1 MKGKNSNT
9 STGKKQEQNN
19 KNTKLKVE
27 EDSNDIYPHLKK
39 NILSCDKNCKHSLS
53 DESYYCLDCKF
64 SVCPECN
71 LDQHKEHQLIKEKDY
86 LFYNPNFFS
95 EIEKVIEEAYNI
107 ENNKQDYIN
116 TVENCF
122 KTIHNKLDD
131 IKEKKINEINELFN
145 QTKNNIKELQHNL
158 NNVSKEVKDYF
169 SRNSSFFNLSKS
181 NNNNND
187 NENNI
192 FLINYELLHLCDKKN
207 KEIMKSLNI
216 LQQNFLKYK
225 NEIISQTDLI
235 NNNIEDFI
243 HKKIPNDKFDD
254 FYWDV
259 KLRIKSYND
268 HIDLLQKTIFNLLVK
283 TGSYDDLQEVV
294 NILES
299 KNKKGIDY
307 IFNQNF
313 FTQSNNT
320 SRKKISGSSSSNN
333 ILKTPNKDNLLKD
346 NNNNDSNNINNK
358 NNVICINLDKTKS
371 HSSLKRYNSSSLKK
385 FNRGNSA
392 NKFSSKFP
400 NNSNFNSTSESN
412 IRVSNYLPQKTI
424 NTLRKSVFD
433 QSIKNILSNLQIKD
447 YKDIILDNDCKRK
460 FFNYS
465 MIDLYSKLFS
475 SKPRKSFD
483 TNSRVFAD
491 YNMRYNKLKEFVK
504 PIKGTNEIA
513 VYDPQTNISIK
524 HKVNL
529 DKETF
534 GYDKFPEGNRH
545 ICINNK
551 LYITGGVDSLGTSI
565 SISLLYDVENKTI
578 KRINNMISTHSYH
591 SIEYLENYDC
601 FIVVGGKDSNI
612 CEIFDL
618 FTNKWTRL
626 PDLNSP
632 RANTNLYF
640 DSFSSDVY
648 AMFGMEHN
656 ITNLKNNN
664 SEIIEV
670 LELNDI
676 SSGWIK
682 IDYYKG
688 SNVNLKQ
695 TLVTVVPF
703 TRDKLLIYGGKNSR
717 VNKHLYALFLMTK
730 NEIIKADE
738 KILEEIKREEKKIK
752 FVNST
757 VNKLMK

>member
-1 MKGKNSNT
+1 MKTKNLNPSN
-9 STGKKQEQNN
+9 GKKHEQNN
-19 KNTKLKVE
+19 KNQKINIE
-27 EDSNDIYPHLKK
+27 EESSDIYPHLKN
-39 NILSCDKNCKHSLS
+39 NILYSNKNCKHAIS
-53 DESYYCLDCKF
+53 DESYYCLNCKIK
-64 SVCPECN
+64 VCPECN
-71 LDQHKEHQLIKEKDY
+71 LKQHQEHELIKEKDY

-95 EIEKVIEEAYNI
+95 EIEKVINDSYKIEENR
-107 ENNKQDYIN
+107 NDYIN

-122 KTIHNKLDD
+122 NSIQKKLDE

-145 QTKNNIKELQHNL
+145 QTKKNISDLQNNL
-158 NNVSKEVKDYF
+158 NNISKEVKDYY
-169 SRNSSFFNLSKS
+169 SRNSHFFNLSS
-181 NNNNND
+181 THNVNND

-207 KEIMKSLNI
+207 KEIIKSLNI
-216 LQQNFLKYK
+216 LKENFLKYK
-225 NEIISQTDLI
+225 NEINSQTDLI
-235 NNNIEDFI
+235 KNNIEDFI
-243 HKKIPNDKFDD
+243 NKKIPNDKFDD

-268 HIDLLQKTIFNLLVK
+268 HIDLLQKTIFNILKK

-294 NILES
+294 NILDS

-313 FTQSNNT
+313 FTQNN
-320 SRKKISGSSSSNN
+320 SLKKKISNSSSSTN
-333 ILKTPNKDNLLKD
+333 IYKSSSKDKDKEKDNDKDNLSTNL
-346 NNNNDSNNINNK
+346 SNK
-358 NNVICINLDKTKS
+358 NLNDKTKLNK
-371 HSSLKRYNSSSLKK
+371 SLKRYNSSNLKK
-385 FNRGNSA
+385 LNRGNS
-392 NKFSSKFP
+392 SSKISLKLSS
-400 NNSNFNSTSESN
+400 NSNFYITSESN
-412 IRVSNYLPQKTI
+412 IRVSNYLHQKSI

-433 QSIKNILSNLQIKD
+433 KSIKTILSNLQIHD

-483 TNSRVFAD
+483 SNSRVFAD

-504 PIKGTNEIA
+504 PIKGTNEILI
-513 VYDPQTNISIK
+513 YDPQLNISNK
-524 HKVNL
+524 HKVIL
-529 DKETF
+529 DKETI

-565 SISLLYDVENKTI
+565 SITLIYDVEKGII
-578 KRINNMISTHSYH
+578 KRINNMIVPHSYH

-601 FIVVGGKDSNI
+601 FIIVGGKDNNV

-618 FTNKWTRL
+618 FTNKWNKL
-626 PDLNSP
+626 PDLCSP

-648 AMFGMEHN
+648 AMFGMEGP
-656 ITNLKNNN
+656 ITNLINNN
-664 SEIIEV
+664 CEIIEV

-676 SSGWIK
+676 NSGWIK
-682 IDYYKG
+682 IDYYKS
-688 SNVNLKQ
+688 SNVDLKQ
-695 TLVTVVPF
+695 TLVSVVPF
-703 TRDKLLIYGGKNSR
+703 TRDKLLIFGGKKSR
-717 VNKHLYALFLMTK
+717 VNKHLYALFLMNK
-730 NEIIKADE
+730 NELIKADE

-752 FVNST
+752 FISSS
-757 VNKLMK
+757 VNKVMK

>member
-19 KNTKLKVE
+19 KNTKLKAE

-39 NILSCDKNCKHSLS
+39 NILSSDKNCKHSLS

-95 EIEKVIEEAYNI
+95 EIEKVIEEAYKI

-192 FLINYELLHLCDKKN
+192 FLINYELLHLCDIKN

-268 HIDLLQKTIFNLLVK
+268 HIDLLQKTIFNILVK

-294 NILES
+294 NILDS

-392 NKFSSKFP
+392 NKFSSKLA
-400 NNSNFNSTSESN
+400 NNSNFYSTSESN
-412 IRVSNYLPQKTI
+412 IRVSNYLPQKSI
-424 NTLRKSVFD
+424 NTL
-433 QSIKNILSNLQIKD
+433 
-447 YKDIILDNDCKRK
+447 
-460 FFNYS
+460 
-465 MIDLYSKLFS
+465 
-475 SKPRKSFD
+475 RKSFD

-601 FIVVGGKDSNI
+601 FIVVGGKDNNI

>member
-1 MKGKNSNT
+1 MKTKNLNPSN
-9 STGKKQEQNN
+9 GKKQEQNN
-19 KNTKLKVE
+19 KNQKINIE
-27 EDSNDIYPHLKK
+27 EESSDIYPHLKQ
-39 NILSCDKNCKHSLS
+39 NILNSNKNCKHPIN
-53 DESYYCLDCKF
+53 DESYYCLNCKIR
-64 SVCPECN
+64 VCPECN
-71 LDQHKEHQLIKEKDY
+71 LKQHQEHELIKEKDY

-95 EIEKVIEEAYNI
+95 EIEKVINDSYKIEENR
-107 ENNKQDYIN
+107 NNYIN

-122 KTIHNKLDD
+122 NSIQKKLNE
-131 IKEKKINEINELFN
+131 IKGKKINEINELFN
-145 QTKNNIKELQHNL
+145 QTKKNINDLQNNL
-158 NNVSKEVKDYF
+158 NNISNEVKDYY
-169 SRNSSFFNLSKS
+169 SRNSHFFNLSAT
-181 NNNNND
+181 NHNNND

-207 KEIMKSLNI
+207 KEIIKSLNI
-216 LQQNFLKYK
+216 LQENFLKYK
-225 NEIISQTDLI
+225 NDINTQTDLI
-235 NNNIEDFI
+235 NKNIEDFI

-268 HIDLLQKTIFNLLVK
+268 HIDLLQRTIFNILK
-283 TGSYDDLQEVV
+283 RTGSYDDLQEVV
-294 NILES
+294 NILDS

-313 FTQSNNT
+313 FTQNNT
-320 SRKKISGSSSSNN
+320 LKKKISNSSSSTNVYKSSSN
-333 ILKTPNKDNLLKD
+333 DKEKEKEKEKDNLSTNL
-346 NNNNDSNNINNK
+346 SNK
-358 NNVICINLDKTKS
+358 NLGDKTKS
-371 HSSLKRYNSSSLKK
+371 NRSLKRYNSSNLKK
-385 FNRGNSA
+385 LNRGNS
-392 NKFSSKFP
+392 SSKISSKIS
-400 NNSNFNSTSESN
+400 NNSNFYITSESN
-412 IRVSNYLPQKTI
+412 IRVSNYLHQKSI

-504 PIKGTNEIA
+504 PIKGTNEIII
-513 VYDPQTNISIK
+513 YDPQLNTSNKYKI
-524 HKVNL
+524 NL
-529 DKETF
+529 DKETI
-534 GYDKFPEGNRH
+534 GYDKFPDGNRH

-565 SISLLYDVENKTI
+565 SISLLYDVDKGTI
-578 KRINNMISTHSYH
+578 KRINNMIVPHSYH

-601 FIVVGGKDSNI
+601 FIIVGGKDNNV

-618 FTNKWTRL
+618 FTNKWTKL
-626 PDLNSP
+626 PDLCSP
-632 RANTNLYF
+632 RANANLYF

-648 AMFGMEHN
+648 AMFGMEGP
-656 ITNLKNNN
+656 ITNLINNN
-664 SEIIEV
+664 CEIIEV

-682 IDYYKG
+682 IDYYKN
-688 SNVNLKQ
+688 SNVDLKQ

-703 TRDKLLIYGGKNSR
+703 TRDKLLIFGGKKSR
-717 VNKHLYALFLMTK
+717 ANKHLYALFLMTK
-730 NEIIKADE
+730 NELIKADE

-752 FVNST
+752 FISST
-757 VNKLMK
+757 VNKVMK

>member
-1 MKGKNSNT
+1 MKTKNLNPSN
-9 STGKKQEQNN
+9 GKKNEQNN
-19 KNTKLKVE
+19 KNQKINIE
-27 EDSNDIYPHLKK
+27 EESSDIYPHLKN
-39 NILSCDKNCKHSLS
+39 NILYSNKNCKHAIS
-53 DESYYCLDCKF
+53 DESYYCLNCKIK
-64 SVCPECN
+64 VCPECN
-71 LDQHKEHQLIKEKDY
+71 LKQHQEHELIKEKDY

-95 EIEKVIEEAYNI
+95 EIEKVINDSYKIEENR
-107 ENNKQDYIN
+107 NDYIN

-122 KTIHNKLDD
+122 NSIQKKLDE

-145 QTKNNIKELQHNL
+145 QTKKNINDLQNNL
-158 NNVSKEVKDYF
+158 NNISKEVKDYY
-169 SRNSSFFNLSKS
+169 SRNSHFFNLSSS

-207 KEIMKSLNI
+207 KEIIKSLNI
-216 LQQNFLKYK
+216 LKENFLKYK
-225 NEIISQTDLI
+225 NEINSQTDLI
-235 NNNIEDFI
+235 NNNIEDYI
-243 HKKIPNDKFDD
+243 HKTIPNDKFDD

-268 HIDLLQKTIFNLLVK
+268 HIDLLQRTIFNILKK

-294 NILES
+294 NILDS

-313 FTQSNNT
+313 FSQNNT
-320 SRKKISGSSSSNN
+320 SKKKISNSSSSSNVC
-333 ILKTPNKDNLLKD
+333 KDKEKDKDKDNLSTNLT
-346 NNNNDSNNINNK
+346 NK
-358 NNVICINLDKTKS
+358 NLTEKTKLNK
-371 HSSLKRYNSSSLKK
+371 SLKRYNSSNLKK
-385 FNRGNSA
+385 LNRGNST
-392 NKFSSKFP
+392 SKISLKIS
-400 NNSNFNSTSESN
+400 NNSNFYATSESN
-412 IRVSNYLPQKTI
+412 IRVSNYLPQKSI

-601 FIVVGGKDSNI
+601 FIVVGGKDNNI

-682 IDYYKG
+682 IDYYKS

-738 KILEEIKREEKKIK
+738 KILEEIKREEKKMK

>member
-1 MKGKNSNT
+1 MKTKNLNPSN
-9 STGKKQEQNN
+9 GKKNEQNN
-19 KNTKLKVE
+19 KNQKINIE
-27 EDSNDIYPHLKK
+27 EESSDIYPHLKN
-39 NILSCDKNCKHSLS
+39 NILYSNKNCKHAIS
-53 DESYYCLDCKF
+53 DESYYCLNCKIR
-64 SVCPECN
+64 VCPECN
-71 LDQHKEHQLIKEKDY
+71 LKQHQEHELIKEKDY

-95 EIEKVIEEAYNI
+95 EIEKVINDSYKIEENR
-107 ENNKQDYIN
+107 NDYIN

-122 KTIHNKLDD
+122 NSIQKKLDE

-145 QTKNNIKELQHNL
+145 QTKKNISDLQNNL
-158 NNVSKEVKDYF
+158 NNISKEVKDYY
-169 SRNSSFFNLSKS
+169 SRNSHFFNLSS
-181 NNNNND
+181 THNVNND

-207 KEIMKSLNI
+207 KEIIKSLNI
-216 LQQNFLKYK
+216 LKENFLKYK
-225 NEIISQTDLI
+225 NEINSQTDLI
-235 NNNIEDFI
+235 KNNIEDFI
-243 HKKIPNDKFDD
+243 NKKIPNDKFDD

-268 HIDLLQKTIFNLLVK
+268 HIDLLQKTIFNILKK

-294 NILES
+294 NILDS

-313 FTQSNNT
+313 FTQNN
-320 SRKKISGSSSSNN
+320 SLKKKISNSSSSTN
-333 ILKTPNKDNLLKD
+333 IYKSSSKDKDKEKDNDKDNLSTNL
-346 NNNNDSNNINNK
+346 SNK
-358 NNVICINLDKTKS
+358 NLNDKTKLNK
-371 HSSLKRYNSSSLKK
+371 SLKRYNSSNLKK
-385 FNRGNSA
+385 LHRGNS
-392 NKFSSKFP
+392 SSKISSKLSS
-400 NNSNFNSTSESN
+400 NSNFYITSESN
-412 IRVSNYLPQKTI
+412 IRVSNYLHQKSI

-433 QSIKNILSNLQIKD
+433 KSIKTILSNLQIHD

-504 PIKGTNEIA
+504 PIKGTNEIII
-513 VYDPQTNISIK
+513 YDPQLNTSNKYKI
-524 HKVNL
+524 NL
-529 DKETF
+529 DKETI
-534 GYDKFPEGNRH
+534 GYDKFPDGNRH

-565 SISLLYDVENKTI
+565 SISLLYDVDKGTI
-578 KRINNMISTHSYH
+578 KRINNMIVPHSYH

-601 FIVVGGKDSNI
+601 FIIVGGKDNNV

-618 FTNKWTRL
+618 FTNKWNKL
-626 PDLNSP
+626 PDLCSP

-648 AMFGMEHN
+648 AMFGMEGP
-656 ITNLKNNN
+656 ITNLINNN
-664 SEIIEV
+664 CEIIEV

-676 SSGWIK
+676 NSGWIK
-682 IDYYKG
+682 IDYYKS
-688 SNVNLKQ
+688 SNVDLKQ
-695 TLVTVVPF
+695 TLVSVVPF
-703 TRDKLLIYGGKNSR
+703 TRDKLLIFGGKKSR
-717 VNKHLYALFLMTK
+717 VNKHLYALFLMNK
-730 NEIIKADE
+730 NELIKADE

-752 FVNST
+752 FISSS
-757 VNKLMK
+757 VNKVMK